1 VSLIYLLVG
10 ALVAGV
16 AAWLL
21 WRAALGGLRRFV
33 RNLWPH

>member
-1 VSLIYLLVG
+1 MTYVLLG
-10 ALVAGV
+10 ALVAAG

-21 WRAALGGLRRFV
+21 WRAALKGLRGFV

>member
-1 VSLIYLLVG
+1 MGYVLLGV
-10 ALVAGV
+10 LVAAM

-21 WRAALGGLRRFV
+21 WRAAVRGLRGFV